1 MHTHMKQNHFSKARL
16 IVAAVTLLQM
26 AFVPSVM
33 SAAAGQAQP
42 MSGPAKI
49 ISVGGAITEIIYAL
63 DSQDNLAGVDTTSL
77 WPDTAKT
84 LPQVGYMRN
93 LSAEGILSLS
103 PTLLLISAH
112 AGPPKVI
119 EQIREA
125 GIPVKTIAENYSSEG
140 VRTKVLEIAEL
151 LGRREQGQQLAAKIQ
166 EDFHQL
172 EQFRTQHPAQ
182 PRVMFFMAM
191 SQGTPLV
198 SGLDTSA
205 DAMIKLAGGN
215 NAITTYQGNKP
226 LGSESIIAA
235 APDVIL
241 VTELTLNAV
250 GGLDKF
256 YELPGIRFTPAG
268 KNRRIIVMDTLLL
281 LGFGPRSGQAALD
294 LARQLHAQSKIADS
308 TR

>member
-1 MHTHMKQNHFSKARL
+1 MHIHMKRNHYSKAGL
-16 IVAAVTLLQM
+16 VVAAVTLLQM
-26 AFVPSVM
+26 AFVPAVM
-33 SAAAGQAQP
+33 SVAGQAQP
-42 MSGPAKI
+42 VSGPAKI

-63 DSQDNLAGVDTTSL
+63 DSQDNLAGVDTTSQ

-103 PTLLLISAH
+103 PTLLLVSAH

-140 VRTKVLEIAEL
+140 VQTKVLEIAEL
-151 LGRREQGQQLAAKIQ
+151 LGRGEQGHQLAAKIQ

-182 PRVMFFMAM
+182 QRVMFFMTM

-215 NAITTYQGNKP
+215 NAITAYQGNKP

-241 VTELTLNAV
+241 LTELTLNTV

-268 KNRRIIVMDTLLL
+268 KNRRVIVMNTLLL

-294 LARQLHAQSKIADS
+294 LARQLHAQSKIIDV